1 MCSRRRSR
9 VGQSNRLDGSLNFGP
24 VEVCDPGLGDPLS
37 SERCVQRCY
46 ADEARHAELAWRSL
60 AWLVAEHGSV
70 ASDAATRAFEQAARE
85 VRRDLPPTRDASP
98 RHGLLS
104 AEDIRAVRLAA
115 LREVVEPLAR
125 AALSS
130 ASSSPS

>member
-1 MCSRRRSR
+1 MGETLGALEASAQLEDATGAARR
-9 VGQSNRLDGSLNFGP
+9 VL
-24 VEVCDPGLGDPLS
+24 
-37 SERCVQRCY
+37 ERI
-46 ADEARHAELAWRSL
+46 APDEARHAELAWRSL

-70 ASDAATRAFEQAARE
+70 ASDAATRAFE
-85 VRRDLPPTRDASP
+85 
-98 RHGLLS
+98 LS